1 MASTICFGG
10 SSVCF
15 VEHWGCMSTEGT
27 LNVCHVFTG
36 EKYLGVIKLQVICG
50 GLSVIVCHV
59 AESIS
64 FPLAIPLANHLSI
77 FLSVPVMP

>member
-1 MASTICFGG
+1 MVPPQYVFVRLFCY
-10 SSVCF
+10 F

-59 AESIS
+59 AEI
-64 FPLAIPLANHLSI
+64 HLFS
-77 FLSVPVMP
+77 SRYTSR